1 MTKEEALKK
10 YFGYD
15 SFRGIQGETIES
27 ILNNHDTIVLLATGG
42 GKSIIYQIPA
52 LMLEGISII
61 VTPLISLMVDQ
72 VKNLNKL
79 NIKARYLNSLMESD
93 EQREV
98 YEEIEKGVVKI
109 IYASPERLQ
118 NKRFISLIA
127 DKKVSMLCLDES
139 HSVTGRYG
147 FRMAYDKIDEFID
160 LLKNRPVIAA
170 LTATARDDTINDIIK
185 ICKMENPKIFKNSFD
200 RPNLYYGVVKVKD
213 KIEYLKEYI
222 TNHNERGIIY
232 TSTRA
237 ICELLYKK
245 LRELGFLC
253 SIYHGGMESSEKL
266 KNQNEYVSGGTKIMV
281 ATISFGLGID
291 IPDIRYV
298 ILYNIPSSLEDLS
311 QMIGRCSRD
320 NKYGEGIVL
329 WTLEDIKIGLH
340 FIYSFKED
348 SIDRRTFLREKE
360 GRKDKLNSVVSFCL
374 SRGCLRHKLLGYFGE
389 NSNKRCNN
397 CSWCNKKW

>member
-1 MTKEEALKK
+1 MTKEEILKK

-15 SFRGIQGETIES
+15 SFRGIQAEAIDS
-27 ILNNHDTIVLLATGG
+27 ILNNNDTIVLLATGG
-42 GKSIIYQIPA
+42 GKSIIYQVPA

-72 VKNLNKL
+72 VNNLNKL
-79 NIKARYLNSLMESD
+79 NIKARYLNSLMEQD
-93 EQREV
+93 EQNNV
-98 YEEIEKGVVKI
+98 YEEIDKGLVKI

-118 NKRFISLIA
+118 NKRFISLIGN
-127 DKKVSMLCLDES
+127 KKVSMLCLDES
-139 HSVTGRYG
+139 HSVIGRYG

-160 LLKNRPVIAA
+160 LLKNRPVVTA
-170 LTATARDDTINDIIK
+170 LTATAREETIKDIIK

-200 RPNLYYGVVKVKD
+200 RPNLYYGIVKVKD
-213 KIEYLKEYI
+213 KVEYLRNYI
-222 TNHNERGIIY
+222 INHNERGIIY

-237 ICELLYKK
+237 ICELLYEK
-245 LRELGFLC
+245 LKELGFLC
-253 SIYHGGMESSEKL
+253 SIYHGGMMGEEKT
-266 KNQNEYVSGGTKIMV
+266 KNQNEYVSGKTKIMV

-329 WTLEDIKIGLH
+329 WTLEDVKIGLH
-340 FIYSFKED
+340 FIYGFKEN
-348 SIDRRTFLREKE
+348 SIDRQTFLKEKE
-360 GRKDKLNSVVSFCL
+360 NRKDKLNNVVSFCL
-374 SRGCLRHKLLGYFGE
+374 SRGCLRHKLLAYFGE

-397 CSWCNKKW
+397 CSWCLNH